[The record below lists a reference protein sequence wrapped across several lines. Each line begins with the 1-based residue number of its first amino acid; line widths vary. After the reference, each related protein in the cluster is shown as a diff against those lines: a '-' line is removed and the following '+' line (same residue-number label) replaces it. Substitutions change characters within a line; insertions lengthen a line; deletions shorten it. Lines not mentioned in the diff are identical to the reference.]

1 MIDIIIIFLVILFYS
16 AKKKNE
22 IENKKNKEKNKEI
35 IADLDNVIIISDTN
49 INIKNI
55 VDIDSENSFMKV
67 YSKFNIN
74 DILNI
79 ILYCEGSNVSS
90 SDAII
95 NILLMHEGLINIYIP
110 RFCYSG
116 GSMIALCGDNIY
128 MNNYSL
134 LSPVDPQISFDD
146 QDDEENLTSCKYYL
160 NLKRAKGLK
169 GMSEKNA
176 LRYYECK
183 HLYDDNLRNMDK
195 ILEDRYNLNTIKKIK
210 KNFGYGIFPHAK
222 QFNVDEL
229 ENMGMDILIPVPFKI
244 ERIFRKYFN

>member
-1 MIDIIIIFLVILFYS
+1 MIDIIIIFLVIIFYS
-16 AKKKNE
+16 AKKRNE
-22 IENKKNKEKNKEI
+22 IMNNYRNNDKQIN
-35 IADLDNVIIISDTN
+35 IADLDNIIIISDTN

-55 VDIDSENSFMKV
+55 VDIDSENSFMKA

-79 ILYCEGSNVSS
+79 VLYCEGSNVSS

-110 RFCYSG
+110 RYCYSG

-146 QDDEENLTSCKYYL
+146 QDEEENLTSCKYYL
-160 NLKRAKGLK
+160 NLKRVKGLK

-210 KNFGYGIFPHAK
+210 KNFGHGIFPHAK
-222 QFNVDEL
+222 QFNIDEL
-229 ENMGMDILIPVPFKI
+229 ENMGIDISIPVPLKI
-244 ERIFRKYFN
+244 ERIFRRYFN

>member
-1 MIDIIIIFLVILFYS
+1 MIDIIIIFLVIIFYS
-16 AKKKNE
+16 AKKRNE
-22 IENKKNKEKNKEI
+22 IMNKEKNKGTQI
-35 IADLDNVIIISDTN
+35 NMVDSDNIIIISDTN

-55 VDIDSENSFMKV
+55 VDINSENSFMKA

-79 ILYCEGSNVSS
+79 VLYCEGSNVSS

-146 QDDEENLTSCKYYL
+146 QDEEENLTSCKYYL
-160 NLKRAKGLK
+160 NLKRVKGLK
-169 GMSEKNA
+169 GLSEKNA

-195 ILEDRYNLNTIKKIK
+195 ILEDRYNLNTIKRIK
-210 KNFGYGIFPHAK
+210 KNFGHGIYPHAK
-222 QFNVDEL
+222 QFNIDEL
-229 ENMGMDILIPVPFKI
+229 ENMGIDILIPVPLKI
-244 ERIFRKYFN
+244 ERFFRKYFK

>member
-1 MIDIIIIFLVILFYS
+1 MIDIIIIFLVIIFYS
-16 AKKKNE
+16 AKKRNE
-22 IENKKNKEKNKEI
+22 IMNKEKNKGAQI
-35 IADLDNVIIISDTN
+35 NMVDSDNIIIISDTN

-55 VDIDSENSFMKV
+55 VDINSENSFMKA

-79 ILYCEGSNVSS
+79 VLYCEGSNVSS

-146 QDDEENLTSCKYYL
+146 QDEEENLTSCKYYL
-160 NLKRAKGLK
+160 NLKRVKGLK
-169 GMSEKNA
+169 GLSEKNA

-210 KNFGYGIFPHAK
+210 KNFGHGIFPHAK
-222 QFNVDEL
+222 QFNIDEL
-229 ENMGMDILIPVPFKI
+229 ENMGIDISIPVPLKI
-244 ERIFRKYFN
+244 ERIFRRYFN